1 MLRSTDA
8 PSSDLWYRP
17 GVIARTKTTPEAA
30 PADASVAPEA
40 AVAVPA
46 EPTSLAAA
54 EALYGPRPQDPVE
67 RLAWHAGEGRQH
79 VPYGSPNLL
88 VDAVVELAR
97 RLQVSDARVRT
108 LAAELDQVR
117 SVLPSRARSLSPA
130 TIEEMRRADPYA
142 ELEVLEDW
150 AKTVRMTRGAVVRLD
165 HYPRLEDSV
174 RAGLLV
180 GSHRQSLE
188 EAEAVA
194 AAEGAARDR
203 RAELAEMEA
212 REAAVQAATA
222 RARAEALRGGAV
234 APAASAG

>member
-1 MLRSTDA
+1 M
-8 PSSDLWYRP
+8 
-17 GVIARTKTTPEAA
+17 IARTKTTHEAA

-46 EPTSLAAA
+46 DPTDKIMGTFVKKLEDLADA
-54 EALYGPRPQDPVE
+54 EAAYGPRPSDPVE
-67 RLAWHAGEGRQH
+67 RLVWYAGEGRRML
-79 VPYGSPNLL
+79 PYEPQTLL
-88 VDAVVELAR
+88 TDAVVELTR

-130 TIEEMRRADPYA
+130 TIAEMRQADPYA

-150 AKTVRMTRGAVVRLD
+150 AIGSARMTRGAVVRLD

>member
-1 MLRSTDA
+1 M
-8 PSSDLWYRP
+8 
-17 GVIARTKTTPEAA
+17 IARTKTTPEAA
-30 PADASVAPEA
+30 PADASVAQGA
-40 AVAVPA
+40 ALVVPA
-46 EPTSLAAA
+46 TPADPIAAA
-54 EALYGPRPQDPVE
+54 EAVYGPRPEDPVE
-67 RLAWHAGEGRQH
+67 RLAWYAGEGRGH
-79 VPYGSPNLL
+79 LPYEPQSLL
-88 VDAVVELAR
+88 AVAITELAR
-97 RLQVSDARVRT
+97 HLRVSGARVLT

-130 TIEEMRRADPYA
+130 TIAEMRQADPYA

-150 AKTVRMTRGAVVRLD
+150 AIGSARMTRGAVVRLD

-222 RARAEALRGGAV
+222 RARAEALRGSAV

>member
-1 MLRSTDA
+1 M
-8 PSSDLWYRP
+8 
-17 GVIARTKTTPEAA
+17 IARTKTTPEAA

-40 AVAVPA
+40 AVAAPA
-46 EPTSLAAA
+46 DPTDKIMGTFVKKLEDLADA
-54 EALYGPRPQDPVE
+54 EAAYGPRPSDPVE
-67 RLAWHAGEGRQH
+67 RLVWYAGEGRRML
-79 VPYGSPNLL
+79 PYEPQTLL
-88 VDAVVELAR
+88 TDAVVELAR
-97 RLQVSDARVRT
+97 RLQVSDARVRA

-130 TIEEMRRADPYA
+130 TIAEMRQADPYA

-150 AKTVRMTRGAVVRLD
+150 AIGSARMTRGAVVRLD

-222 RARAEALRGGAV
+222 RARAEALRGSAV

>member
-1 MLRSTDA
+1 M
-8 PSSDLWYRP
+8 
-17 GVIARTKTTPEAA
+17 IARTKTTHEVA

-54 EALYGPRPQDPVE
+54 EALYGPRPQDPAE
-67 RLAWHAGEGRQH
+67 RLAWYAGEGRRML
-79 VPYGSPNLL
+79 PYEPQTLL
-88 VDAVVELAR
+88 TDAIVELAR

-150 AKTVRMTRGAVVRLD
+150 AIGSARMTRGAVVRLD